1 MASVLHSSN
10 SPLWTVSCLRLFL
23 RQNPGQADFL
33 EEQNG
38 NYAIGLEKYSLHLRE
53 VYLRFLLVKYIWMAN
68 SKRKSAEL
76 KGILKNNQEKREKEA
91 NYAGL
96 H

>member
-1 MASVLHSSN
+1 
-10 SPLWTVSCLRLFL
+10 
-23 RQNPGQADFL
+23 
-33 EEQNG
+33 
-38 NYAIGLEKYSLHLRE
+38 
-53 VYLRFLLVKYIWMAN
+53 MAN
-68 SKRKSAEL
+68 SKRKSADL